1 MGKIISNG
9 IEYGGLTNINGVFID
24 TNNVIN
30 SGNYSGTLTYT
41 ATEDCFFT
49 GVVTCKATGAG
60 ITSYMLINGEQI
72 YSVINPSN
80 DVQFSAFV
88 KKGQIVTL
96 FESGTTTNFYSVYG
110 VQQGSTSQGS
120 SGGIDY
126 STTEQKTGQ
135 KWINGK
141 DIYQTTIHLESGDFT
156 IGDRTNG
163 ISNGLSNVE
172 TIITKDAIG
181 IHSSGSGTAY
191 FSNYFPTNDSY
202 VCQIFDIGASAF
214 SIYVG
219 SGFSSMT
226 DIYVTFQYTKSTT

>member
-9 IEYGGLTNINGVFID
+9 IEYGGLINIEGAFID
-24 TNNVIN
+24 TNNIID
-30 SGNYSGTLTYT
+30 SGTYTSTFSYT
-41 ATEDCFFT
+41 ANEDCYMFALL
-49 GVVTCKATGAG
+49 VATPQGSSSAAIDGEDVGNVYSATSGA
-60 ITSYMLINGEQI
+60 IQK
-72 YSVINPSN
+72 
-80 DVQFSAFV
+80 DVLV
-88 KKGQIVTL
+88 PLKKGQVFTINNS
-96 FESGTTTNFYSVYG
+96 EPWNCSYSVYG
-110 VQQGSTSQGS
+110 IQSGSHTKGLP
-120 SGGIDY
+120 DY

-156 IGDRTNG
+156 IGGRTNG

-181 IHSSGSGTAY
+181 IHSNGSGTAY
-191 FSNYFPTNDSY
+191 FSNYFSTSDSY
-202 VCQIFDIGASAF
+202 ICQIFDIGATEF